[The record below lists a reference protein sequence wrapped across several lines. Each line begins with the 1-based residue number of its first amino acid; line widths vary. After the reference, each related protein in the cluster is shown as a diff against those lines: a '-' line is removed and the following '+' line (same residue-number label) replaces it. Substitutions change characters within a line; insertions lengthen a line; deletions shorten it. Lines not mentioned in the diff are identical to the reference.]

1 MTLKK
6 NREEIESENL
16 DFVVDD
22 DYHARQTNVLRGFF
36 FLFLKN
42 LLLFDHPSKKCSI
55 VHRTR

>member
-36 FLFLKN
+36 FFFLKN
-42 LLLFDHPSKKCSI
+42 LSRSSI
-55 VHRTR
+55 IRQKNVA